1 MGWDGIWDGIWDGM
15 TRFRDPLSP
24 PFLHTMVSYFLH
36 GSPMVP
42 HSLVPRGSPPRPRP
56 APPSSR
62 PALPSWLVLRV
73 SSVRCGAVRCARWFG
88 SFLRG
93 GVLGRW
99 PLAGGGGCNT
109 QSEGEIGA

>member
-42 HSLVPRGSPPRPRP
+42 HSLVPRGSPPRPVPRP
-56 APPSSR
+56 RHDP
-62 PALPSWLVLRV
+62 LCLRV
-73 SSVRCGAVRCARWFG
+73 SSVRCGALRCARWFG

-99 PLAGGGGCNT
+99 PLAGGCNT
-109 QSEGEIGA
+109 QSEGEIGAWMDR